1 MFTVLVGFLF
11 GFVIGCFFGCFSGY
25 SEDILPTGLYMGVTG
40 AILATLIAVCNY
52 APFTVLPEGSY
63 FIEAMNDSSKLSG
76 SFCLMG
82 GSIEDKPVYACY
94 IKTEYDE
101 YQNAYKQFV
110 FPADTSVIIEEEVSN
125 PYVKVVMAR
134 TPESYWKIGTSKIL
148 KQYEFHVPPNSI
160 KPGINLD
167 LENR

>member
-25 SEDILPTGLYMGVTG
+25 SEDILPTGLYVG
-40 AILATLIAVCNY
+40 AIATVLATIIALCNFV
-52 APFTVLPEGSY
+52 PLTVLPEGSY
-63 FIEAMNDSSKLSG
+63 SIKAMNDSSKLSG
-76 SFCLMG
+76 SFCLVG

-110 FPADTSVIIEEEVSN
+110 FPADTSVIIEEEVSS
-125 PYVKVVMAR
+125 PYVKVVMVR
-134 TPESYWKIGTSKIL
+134 TPKSYWKIRTSKIL

-160 KPGINLD
+160 KSGINLD
-167 LENR
+167 LEK